1 MCEMNIELSNL
12 TASDCDDSRLISVAE
27 FSLTAMGIH
36 RESEL
41 SISLVDEDEMSALH
55 LRWMD
60 EPGATD
66 VLSFPMDE
74 IKPHSSDQGPGMVG
88 DVVLCPDYAARQA
101 AQAGHGLQEELE
113 LLTVHGILHLLGYDH
128 REDEER
134 EMMFNLQGELLTKW
148 RESK

>member
-134 EMMFNLQGELLTKW
+134 ELMFNLQGELLAKW

>member
-101 AQAGHGLQEELE
+101 AEAGHGLQEELE

-148 RESK
+148 RECK

>member
-55 LRWMD
+55 IRWMD

-74 IKPHSSDQGPGMVG
+74 IKPHSSDQGPDGGRCCSMSRLCSAASSRGRSWIAGGVR
-88 DVVLCPDYAARQA
+88 VVNRSRNTSLAW
-101 AQAGHGLQEELE
+101 
-113 LLTVHGILHLLGYDH
+113 V
-128 REDEER
+128 
-134 EMMFNLQGELLTKW
+134 
-148 RESK
+148 

>member
-27 FSLTAMGIH
+27 FSLTAMGLH

-101 AQAGHGLQEELE
+101 AEAGHGLQEELE

>member
-27 FSLTAMGIH
+27 FALTAMGIH

-101 AQAGHGLQEELE
+101 AEAGHGLQEELE

>member
-101 AQAGHGLQEELE
+101 VEAGHGLQEELE

>member
-1 MCEMNIELSNL
+1 MPPFFNN
-12 TASDCDDSRLISVAE
+12 
-27 FSLTAMGIH
+27 GITK
-36 RESEL
+36 S
-41 SISLVDEDEMSALH
+41 
-55 LRWMD
+55 
-60 EPGATD
+60 
-66 VLSFPMDE
+66 MDE

-101 AQAGHGLQEELE
+101 AEAGHGLQEELE

>member
-101 AQAGHGLQEELE
+101 AEAGHGLQEELE

-134 EMMFNLQGELLTKW
+134 ELMFNLQGELLAKW

>member
-101 AQAGHGLQEELE
+101 AEAGHGLQEELE

-134 EMMFNLQGELLTKW
+134 EMMFSLQGELLTKW

>member
-27 FSLTAMGIH
+27 FSLTAMGLH

>member
-66 VLSFPMDE
+66 VLAFPMDE

-101 AQAGHGLQEELE
+101 AEAGHGLQEELE

>member
-27 FSLTAMGIH
+27 FSLTSMGIH
-36 RESEL
+36 GDSEL

-55 LRWMD
+55 VRWMD

-74 IKPHSSDQGPGMVG
+74 MKPHSAHAGPGMVG
-88 DVVLCPDYAARQA
+88 DVVLCPDFAARQA
-101 AQAGHGLQEELE
+101 TQAGHGLQDELE

-128 REDEER
+128 RELEEKE
-134 EMMFNLQGELLTKW
+134 EMFCLQDELLKKW
-148 RESK
+148 SQTL